1 LKKLIW
7 CLILIAIANKLYSQT
22 AVSYSQGFYIEQ
34 YTAEDGLPGNSV
46 ADIAQDE
53 RGYLWLATHG
63 GLVRYDG
70 YEFKVYY
77 SFAPT
82 ERKHAFDNFIYCLH
96 PDSDGKIWA
105 GSLSNGVYIFNPES
119 EQFEKHLQRDTS
131 NYNSLSY
138 NWVTNIEEVPAG
150 TIWVA
155 SHRHL
160 NQITKADDFTHFTHK
175 DSIRSKPNRRSEL
188 SQNGGHTF
196 VSKHD
201 STLYHLGQ
209 SGLDRLRADGS
220 FEPVVIKVNKRSSSI
235 VKTVDCIADKRD
247 GKLWVSGKLDD
258 PETSVLGTY
267 DPKSNE
273 FKPIETGLAGDVSLN
288 KLYEDSRGRLWIGTW
303 GHGLYVID
311 FSKSS
316 EAISITLNDS
326 GKASTENI
334 WGLCPDRY
342 GNLWVGSWGSHLYK
356 IRLSGS
362 FSAIYKLESLEGN
375 SYAPAHLEQSSDG
388 RLWAST
394 LDNEV
399 FEILKDEEKP
409 RRLGLHLG
417 NKGSNQRHAS
427 PMVYTNDTLWIGTYS
442 GLLAYLPATKTTHF
456 FPIETTN
463 KDLEGDW
470 INTLSYSASSIWCG
484 TQFGCI
490 YRFDLSKKSYE
501 AYHEER
507 SNLGIIGDIEV
518 LTNGH
523 IVASTSK
530 GIHYLNPEDNSK
542 MFYQQFAGAADL
554 HQDQNQNIWVSTYL
568 SGIYKLT
575 PGMELDTNY
584 LVHNSINLS
593 WINGIVEDQEG
604 KLWFSSPEGIIQY
617 TPETSRFKTFSAL
630 QQIEMSKSG
639 GVIGKYLTHD
649 GTILFSGKDKIY
661 GFRPD
666 QFSDN
671 PVAPNM
677 VIQSVVINGE
687 TVPTETAYQLAHHQ
701 NDLLIHYTGI
711 HLESP
716 QYIRYKYKMDPLDD
730 HWVEAESERIARYT
744 NLQPGR
750 YQFQVRAA
758 NSDGIWQET
767 PLSISFDIAS
777 PWWKRWWAYTIYLG
791 LLSTGIFLLYR
802 FQLNRRLAQEEAERL
817 RVLDT
822 LKSRMYTNIT
832 HEFRTPLTVIQGMA
846 EQARR
851 YFQQSAISEFDQAIR
866 SVQRNARQLLKLINQ
881 MLDLS
886 RLEAGQ
892 LQLKLIQDDII
903 SYLQY
908 IVESF
913 HSYAESKQIQLLFE
927 SNTNELILD
936 FDPDKLMHITSN
948 LVSNAIKFTPE
959 GEKVCFLVDVQEE
972 QHLILK
978 VQDSGIGIPPEHQ
991 AHIFD
996 RFYQVD
1002 DSSTRSGEGT
1012 GIGLSLTKE
1021 LVELMKGNIHLESE
1035 PGQGSTFMVKLPISR
1050 NARVDKA
1057 AYTPIESIPPEIE
1070 PTTATTTYDRPEDQP
1085 TILVV
1090 EDNADVRHYI
1100 KACLQSRYQII
1111 TANDGAAG
1119 IQMALDTTPDLIISD
1134 VMMPEKDGFELCR
1147 SLKRNERTS
1156 HIPIVLLTAKAD
1168 EAAKIEGLEG
1178 GADAYLSKP
1187 FNQKELFVR
1196 LRKLIEL
1203 RKRLQAYYQNASP
1216 IKTSSPSVFPQ
1227 EDAFIRKIQT
1237 LLEGHLDDESY
1248 NVQMLAREMN
1258 MSRSQVFRKL
1268 KALTGKSIVQYMR
1281 EYRLHI
1287 ARQLLQQGELTISE
1301 VAYEVGFKDP
1311 AYFSR
1316 AYSALFGAPPS
1327 ATRK

>member
-1 LKKLIW
+1 LKKRIW
-7 CLILIAIANKLYSQT
+7 CLLLIAITGKLYGQT
-22 AVSYSQGFYIEQ
+22 AVSYSRGFYIEK

-46 ADIAQDE
+46 ADIAQDQQ
-53 RGYLWLATHG
+53 GYLWLATHG

-70 YEFKVYY
+70 YEFKIYY
-77 SFAPT
+77 PFAPS

-96 PDSDGKIWA
+96 PTSDGKIWA
-105 GSLSNGVYIFNPES
+105 GSLSNGVYIFNPER
-119 EQFEKHLQRDTS
+119 EQFEKHLHRDS
-131 NYNSLSY
+131 SDYNSLSY
-138 NWVTNIEEVPAG
+138 DWISNIEEVPAG

-155 SHRHL
+155 SHHHL
-160 NQITKADDFTHFTHK
+160 NQITKAYDFTHFIHR
-175 DSIRSKPNRRSEL
+175 DSISSSPNQRSEL
-188 SQNGGHTF
+188 SQNGGYTF

-201 STLYHLGQ
+201 SVLYHLGQ
-209 SGLDRLRADGS
+209 LGLDRLRRDNT
-220 FEPVVIKVNKRSSSI
+220 FEPVVIEINNHPSSI
-235 VKTVDCIADKRD
+235 LKSVDCIADKRD
-247 GKLWVSGKLDD
+247 GRLWVAGKTDGQ
-258 PETSVLGTY
+258 ESAVLGIY
-267 DPKSNE
+267 DPRSNKYQLLDTE
-273 FKPIETGLAGDVSLN
+273 LPGDVNLN
-288 KLYEDSRGRLWIGTW
+288 HLYEDTWGRLWIATW
-303 GHGLYVID
+303 GSGLYVID
-311 FSKSS
+311 FSQSS
-316 EAISITLNDS
+316 EAISITLNES

-334 WGLCPDRY
+334 WDLFPDRY
-342 GNLWVGSWGSHLYK
+342 GNLWVGTWGSHLYK

-362 FSAIYKLESLEGN
+362 FSDIYKMEGIQGN
-375 SYAPAHLEQSSDG
+375 RYAPAHIAQSPDG

-394 LDNEV
+394 LDNQV
-399 FEILKDEEKP
+399 FAIPKDGKKP
-409 RRLGLHLG
+409 FRLDLPLG
-417 NKGSNQRHAS
+417 KEGSNQRHAS
-427 PMVYTNDTLWIGTYS
+427 PVHYSNDTLWIGTYN
-442 GLLAYLPATKTTHF
+442 GLLAYLPSTKTTFF

-463 KDLEGDW
+463 KNLEGDW
-470 INTLSYSASSIWCG
+470 INTLSYSPSSIWCG

-490 YRFDLSKKSYE
+490 YRFDLSTKSYE
-501 AYHEER
+501 AFHEER

-518 LTNGH
+518 LSNGH
-523 IVASTSK
+523 IVAGSSR
-530 GIHYLNPEDNSK
+530 GIHYLDPDNKSK
-542 MFYQQFAGAADL
+542 KFYQQFAGALDL
-554 HQDQNQNIWVSTYL
+554 HQDHQQNIWVSTYL

-584 LVHNSINLS
+584 LLDNSINLS
-593 WINGIVEDQEG
+593 WINGIVGDHEG

-617 TPETSRFKTFSAL
+617 SAITDRFKTFSAL

-639 GVIGKYLTHD
+639 GVIGKYLTQD

-661 GFRPD
+661 GFKPH
-666 QFSDN
+666 QFADN
-671 PVAPNM
+671 PIAPDM

-687 TVPTETAYQLAHHQ
+687 TVPTQTAYQLAHHQ
-701 NDLLIHYTGI
+701 NDLLINYTGI

-730 HWVEAESERIARYT
+730 HWVEAGPERIARYA
-744 NLQPGR
+744 NLRPGR
-750 YQFQVRAA
+750 YRFQVMAA
-758 NSDGIWQET
+758 NSDGVWQET
-767 PLSISFDIAS
+767 PLDISFYIAS
-777 PWWKRWWAYTIYLG
+777 PWWTRWWAYTIYFV
-791 LLSTGIFLLYR
+791 LLSTGIYLLYR

-817 RVLDT
+817 RALDT

-832 HEFRTPLTVIQGMA
+832 HEFRTPLTVIQGMS

-892 LQLKLIQDDII
+892 LQLKLIQDDVI

-913 HSYAESKQIQLLFE
+913 HSYAESKQVQLLFE
-927 SNTNELILD
+927 SNTDELILD
-936 FDPDKLMHITSN
+936 FDPDKLMHIASN
-948 LVSNAIKFTPE
+948 LLSNAIKFSPE
-959 GEKVCFLVDVQEE
+959 GGQVCFLVAVPDD
-972 QHLILK
+972 HTLLLK
-978 VQDSGIGIPPEHQ
+978 VRDNGIGIPPEHQ

-1021 LVELMKGNIHLESE
+1021 LVELMKGSIHLESE
-1035 PGQGSTFMVKLPISR
+1035 PGQGSTFMVQLPISQKA
-1050 NARVDKA
+1050 NANTA
-1057 AYTPIESIPPEIE
+1057 PYPSPIDSIPYEME
-1070 PTTATTTYDRPEDQP
+1070 STTATNYEQPEDQP

-1100 KACLQSRYQII
+1100 QACLQSRYQII
-1111 TANDGAAG
+1111 TATDGAAG
-1119 IQMALDTTPDLIISD
+1119 IQMALDNTPDLIISD
-1134 VMMPEKDGFELCR
+1134 VMMPVKDGFELCR
-1147 SLKRNERTS
+1147 TLKRNERTS

-1203 RKRLQAYYQNASP
+1203 RKRLQAYYQHASP
-1216 IKTSSPSVFPQ
+1216 IHASSPSTFPQ
-1227 EDAFIRKIQT
+1227 EDAFIRKIQA
-1237 LLEGHLDDESY
+1237 LLEEHLDDESY

-1327 ATRK
+1327 TTRK